1 MICVVSGQL
10 RESSHYSGSV
20 FRYFLTSIII
30 VPVLL
35 GVFAA
40 SYRDGA
46 HARLLLRVGW
56 TTYAVLWFGMLYY
69 LRHRW

>member
-1 MICVVSGQL
+1 M
-10 RESSHYSGSV
+10 

-40 SYRDGA
+40 NYRGGA
-46 HARLLLRVGW
+46 HSGQLMRVGW
-56 TTYAVLWFGMLYY
+56 MVYGVLWFGMLYY

>member
-1 MICVVSGQL
+1 
-10 RESSHYSGSV
+10 V

-35 GVFAA
+35 GVIAA
-40 SYRDGA
+40 NYRGGA
-46 HARLLLRVGW
+46 HARPLLRIGW
-56 TTYAVLWFGMLYY
+56 MAYAALWFATLYY